1 MAEEN
6 PGGVKI
12 FGFEIKRAKT
22 QDKLKSI
29 VPPQD
34 EDGAGFVTAAGTHF
48 GQYLNLD
55 GDDTKDNHQLIMK
68 YRGIAAHPEVDAA
81 IEDLTNEAVIVSEK
95 EKPVSLILD
104 NVPVSKAIKNKFY
117 GPPTLKKDPGQA

>member
-104 NVPVSKAIKNKFY
+104 NVKK
-117 GPPTLKKDPGQA
+117 LKLLQCMKI